1 MASNKN
7 NISTKNN
14 SAFKIAWFTFLVL
27 ISILFSRYI
36 LVGINGMLAVSK
48 PAGTVVVEI
57 PEGASLR
64 KIAEI
69 LKNSEVIYEK
79 EFFEI
84 YVRLM
89 RASNKFIAGVYELE
103 TNMDYQE
110 IIENL
115 KDSSNLK
122 NVVEVAFT
130 EGMNVLDYAELLE
143 KNKICKKDEFLTTV
157 NSDKF
162 DSKYDF
168 LKEINNSQ
176 NRIYKL
182 EGYLWPDTYKFYQ
195 DEKASTIIEKILSNF
210 NKKVSIKEKF
220 EGFSENKSIIE
231 LAKSKNISLDKLLNI
246 ASLIQA
252 EAANKEDM
260 YLVSSVIWNRLDT
273 INNGGKS
280 IFNEFSLEILR
291 IDSTINYP
299 YKKNSK
305 NVNKSVDKLKET
317 CYNTY
322 KIKGLPAGAICNPGK
337 DAIIAAINPS
347 KTDYYYYC
355 HSKSGA
361 AFYARTN
368 QEQIANLKKAGLRL

>member
-1 MASNKN
+1 MASRKN

-36 LVGINGMLAVSK
+36 LVGINDMLAVSK

-89 RASNKFIAGVYELE
+89 RVSKKFVTGVYELE

-110 IIENL
+110 IIEKL
-115 KDSSNLK
+115 QDSSNLK
-122 NVVEVAFT
+122 NVVEVTFT
-130 EGMNVLDYAELLE
+130 EGMNVFDYAELLE
-143 KNKICKKDEFLTTV
+143 KNKICKKDEFLELV

-168 LKEINNSQ
+168 LKEIDNAQ

-195 DEKASTIIEKILSNF
+195 DEKASAVIEKILFNF
-210 NKKVSIKEKF
+210 NKKTSQKEKF

-273 INNGGKS
+273 MNNGEKS

-299 YKKNSK
+299 YKKDNK
-305 NVNKSVDKLKET
+305 IVNKSVDKIKEA

-337 DAIIAAINPS
+337 DAIIAAISPK

-355 HSKSGA
+355 HSKSGN

-368 QEQIANLKKAGLRL
+368 QEQIVNLKKAGLR